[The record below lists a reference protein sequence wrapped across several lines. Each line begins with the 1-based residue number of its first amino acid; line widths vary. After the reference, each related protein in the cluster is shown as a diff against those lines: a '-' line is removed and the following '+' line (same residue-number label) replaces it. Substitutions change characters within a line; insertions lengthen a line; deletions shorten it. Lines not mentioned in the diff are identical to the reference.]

1 MHNYLFSKS
10 RELNQEQWMNLVDQY
25 QVSGLTQAG
34 FCVQNGLALSTFQY
48 WRRKAAAVSPASAA
62 LEFVEID
69 RTVFLDLEGSD
80 ESPKPVIEITD
91 SDRTIRFFYR
101 ADPGLIAMV
110 IRELG
115 L

>member
-1 MHNYLFSKS
+1 MKNQSKFNSPFSYTPPTARNGNFLTAIIGTFYLAF
-10 RELNQEQWMNLVDQY
+10 N
-25 QVSGLTQAG
+25 
-34 FCVQNGLALSTFQY
+34 TFQY

-91 SDRTIRFFYR
+91 S
-101 ADPGLIAMV
+101 
-110 IRELG
+110 
-115 L
+115 